1 MKIAVATNDGNS
13 ISQHF
18 GQSTGFIIFEV
29 EGTEVRNR
37 QFRSMSQTPHEQGLC
52 DHGPAKD
59 PGAQN
64 RASIPELL
72 RDCKIVLCGG
82 MGAGAA
88 QALGRLGIEPLIVA
102 AVSADDAVASYL
114 RGTLTRS
121 SASLCH
127 CQH

>member
-1 MKIAVATNDGNS
+1 MKIAVATIDGNS

-29 EGTEVRNR
+29 EGMEVRSR
-37 QFRSMSQTPHEQGLC
+37 ELRSISQTPHEQGLC
-52 DHGPAKD
+52 EHG
-59 PGAQN
+59 GSESRAQN
-64 RASIPELL
+64 GSSIPELL
-72 RDCKIVLCGG
+72 RNCKVVFCGG

-102 AVSADDAVASYL
+102 TSSADDAVANYL
-114 RGTLTRS
+114 RGELTRS